1 MKYCMLTAGL
11 ILTAGTTIQTASAA
25 TGNVTFNGTVAA
37 ICTLVVTNGSGTMTV
52 SPDLQSLS
60 SKNAGGVAG
69 TVTLTTTGGVT
80 LSVDAVASPTVPG
93 TDTTPTTWS
102 PTYSASGIHTIAD
115 TGTST
120 PITSP
125 GVDTVTVHLSGTKS
139 GADRFGAGNYSATV
153 TVRCQ

>member
-1 MKYCMLTAGL
+1 MNYCMLTAG
-11 ILTAGTTIQTASAA
+11 IIISAGATIQTASAA
-25 TGNVTFNGTVAA
+25 TGNVTFSGTVAA
-37 ICTLVVTNGSGTMTV
+37 VCTLIVTNGTGTMTV

-60 SKNAGGVAG
+60 SHNAGGAPGV
-69 TVTLTTTGGVT
+69 VTITTTGGVT

-102 PTYSASGIHTIAD
+102 PTYSASGAHTIAE

-120 PITSP
+120 PLTTP
-125 GVDTVTVHLSGTKS
+125 GVDAVTVHLAGTKS

>member
-11 ILTAGTTIQTASAA
+11 ILTAGPTIQTASAA

-93 TDTTPTTWS
+93 TDTTPTTWT
-102 PTYSASGIHTIAD
+102 PTYSASGIHTIAE

-125 GVDTVTVHLSGTKS
+125 GVDTVTVHLAGTKS